1 MNKMNKTNLEFD
13 QETPMVDGDE
23 MWILLKQKWL
33 MLLRKRSSFR
43 CCSKV
48 AVAANN

>member
-1 MNKMNKTNLEFD
+1 MVMNKMNTTNLEFD

-33 MLLRKRSSFR
+33 MLLKKEIKF
-43 CCSKV
+43 
-48 AVAANN
+48 